1 MLRLTLTSSLIARRG
16 LGEDYN
22 VGEFCLVRHPFLR
35 LQAGDP
41 LLGGWAPLL
50 SQGISREFQSSQLH
64 LQSCLQF
71 RSEESALSLM
81 LPWHWQR
88 TITWAENSTFLEILS
103 PELSLILAFSSVCP
117 PVAEIKVSETW
128 SWEPLTP
135 TFDFQL
141 VINPPEPDSFL
152 PLVQGG
158 GMTRE
163 ESCTF
168 FLLCSQYNK
177 YSNFFILFFNFTI
190 LYWFCHISKWIC
202 HRYTCVP
209 HSEPS
214 SLLPPHTIPLGHP
227 SAPAPSIQYRALSLD
242 WWLVSYMILYMF
254 QCHSPKSS
262 HPLLLPQ
269 GPKDC
274 SIH

>member
-41 LLGGWAPLL
+41 LLGGWAPLQ

-88 TITWAENSTFLEILS
+88 TLTRAENSTFLEIFS
-103 PELSLILAFSSVCP
+103 PELSLILAFNSVCP
-117 PVAEIKVSETW
+117 PVAEIKVFETW
-128 SWEPLTP
+128 SWEHLTP

-152 PLVQGG
+152 PLIQGG
-158 GMTRE
+158 GT
-163 ESCTF
+163 
-168 FLLCSQYNK
+168 
-177 YSNFFILFFNFTI
+177 
-190 LYWFCHISKWIC
+190 
-202 HRYTCVP
+202 
-209 HSEPS
+209 
-214 SLLPPHTIPLGHP
+214 
-227 SAPAPSIQYRALSLD
+227 SIHDHWKNHSLD
-242 WWLVSYMILYMF
+242 
-254 QCHSPKSS
+254 
-262 HPLLLPQ
+262 
-269 GPKDC
+269 
-274 SIH
+274 